1 MYQIYSSIRSY
12 LRNPSQF
19 ESKDMVGEGTPGP
32 KTQSFK
38 AIGAGASFHEAV
50 IDFRVMHLRMVE
62 QKVPF
67 GTRPCLATLPFSGKD
82 HTILAVETHGA
93 NQRTGTFRDHVF
105 TVIHFRISHDIAEIV
120 FPGRLKILCTCWTAL
135 SALAAIQ
142 VKATISACQSH
153 CAVVTSGAAHFDGA
167 TMSCLTMF
175 HLPNTNTAKSLHTL
189 LCMWWLEY
197 MTIKWWC
204 CNKFCQSQ
212 PAPWWNSSC
221 LAPPERR

>member
-1 MYQIYSSIRSY
+1 MVYICIRLIYSSISTRSY
-12 LRNPSQF
+12 LWNPSQ
-19 ESKDMVGEGTPGP
+19 VGVQRYGWWRDPGP
-32 KTQSFK
+32 NTQSFK
-38 AIGAGASFHEAV
+38 ASGAGASFHEAV

-93 NQRTGTFRDHVF
+93 NQRTGTFRDHII
-105 TVIHFRISHDIAEIV
+105 TVIHFRIFHDIADIV

-142 VKATISACQSH
+142 VKAAISACQSH
-153 CAVVTSGAAHFDGA
+153 CAIVTSGAAHFNGA

-175 HLPNTNTAKSLHTL
+175 HLPNTNTTKSLPTL
-189 LCMWWLEY
+189 LCMLWLEY
-197 MTIKWWC
+197 ITIKWWC
-204 CNKFCQSQ
+204 CTKF
-212 PAPWWNSSC
+212 
-221 LAPPERR
+221 R